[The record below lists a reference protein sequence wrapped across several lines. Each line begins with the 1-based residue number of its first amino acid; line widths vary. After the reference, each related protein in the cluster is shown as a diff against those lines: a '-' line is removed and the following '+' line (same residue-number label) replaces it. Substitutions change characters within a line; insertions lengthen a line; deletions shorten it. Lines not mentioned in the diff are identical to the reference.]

1 MWAIIIVIL
10 LGIADTVQLHLA
22 KSMQRQGI
30 EIFDQIRAKIK
41 KEQLEIE
48 GKVKKPV
55 IYLVGLVLNN
65 IEPVWLIVA
74 NFFHQSPALVTS
86 MFGIGLV
93 VLMIYSVK
101 VLHEPVSR
109 REATGAV
116 VILGGTLVLGAEAFL
131 RPDYDEATISTG
143 NSYIFVAVFA
153 AVAAVAM
160 ALASR
165 TRNARTIGFAFGIA
179 AGGFGGQDIIFKML
193 GQNAMDNVVGWL
205 VFASSFAIA
214 FLAFFFT
221 QLGFA
226 RKAPASVLVPAY
238 DTTYVLVP
246 LLYQALL
253 LPGFEI
259 WWTTVLGAATVIIGI
274 TLMRGFTRK
283 EN

>member
-1 MWAIIIVIL
+1 MWAIIVVIL
-10 LGIADTVQLHLA
+10 IAIADTVQLHLA

-41 KEQLEIE
+41 KEHLEIE

-55 IYLVGLVLNN
+55 VYIVGLALNN
-65 IEPVWLIVA
+65 IEPVWLILA
-74 NFFHQSPALVTS
+74 NLFGVYPALVTS
-86 MFGIGLV
+86 MFGVGLV
-93 VLMIYSVK
+93 VLLLYSVK
-101 VLHEPVSR
+101 VLHEPVNR
-109 REATGAV
+109 REVKGAA
-116 VILGGTLVLGAEAFL
+116 VIIGGTLVLGVEAFF
-131 RPDYDEATISTG
+131 RPKYDVTAISTG
-143 NSYIFVAVFA
+143 ASYLFVAAFA
-153 AVAAVAM
+153 AVAATVIAI
-160 ALASR
+160 ASR
-165 TRNARTIGFAFGIA
+165 TQNVRTMGFAFGIA

-193 GQNAMDNVVGWL
+193 GQNAMDSGVGWL

-259 WWTTVLGAATVIIGI
+259 WWTTVLGGATIIAGI
-274 TLMRGFTRK
+274 VLMRGITRK
-283 EN
+283 DK